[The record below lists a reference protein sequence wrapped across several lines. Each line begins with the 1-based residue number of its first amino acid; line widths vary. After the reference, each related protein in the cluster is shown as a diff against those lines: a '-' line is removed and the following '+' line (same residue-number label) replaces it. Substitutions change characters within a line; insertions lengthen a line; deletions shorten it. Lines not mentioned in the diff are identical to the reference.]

1 LVKAA
6 KYVENDCDAVD
17 INLGCPQ
24 GIAKRGKYGSFL
36 LEKTELIKSM
46 VTALHQNLK
55 VPVTCKIRCL
65 YSEKDTVALAKAIE
79 GAGAAMLVVHGRI
92 REQNKQ
98 EMGAANWEI
107 IRKVKQAVGIPVI
120 VNGGMSTYADCM
132 KAMEYTGC
140 DGVMS
145 SESILEYPALFDNSR
160 LYDLDQLS
168 MEYLQMV
175 EAYPGE
181 ADLKN
186 VRSHLHK
193 FLYTGLKIHTD
204 LRDKLSDAKSLDT
217 LKEVVAEM
225 TARREAIAADE
236 KIGWYYRYWNSM
248 SIEKGTNSTYVFTDW
263 NTQIKESPVLNKK
276 SKKSD

>member
-1 LVKAA
+1 
-6 KYVENDCDAVD
+6 
-17 INLGCPQ
+17 
-24 GIAKRGKYGSFL
+24 
-36 LEKTELIKSM
+36 M
-46 VTALHQNLK
+46 
-55 VPVTCKIRCL
+55 RCL
-65 YSEKDTVALAKAIE
+65 YSEKDTIALAKVME
-79 GAGAAMLVVHGRI
+79 DSGCAMLVVHGRT

-98 EMGAANWEI
+98 DVGPANWEI
-107 IRKVKQAVGIPVI
+107 IRKIKQALKIPVI

-132 KAMEYTGC
+132 RALESTGC

-160 LYDLDQLS
+160 LYDLDHLS

-193 FLYTGLKIHTD
+193 FLYTGLKVHTD

-225 TARREAIAADE
+225 STRREGIAPDE

-248 SIEKGTNSTYVFTDW
+248 SIEKGANSTYVFTDW

-276 SKKSD
+276 SKK

>member
-1 LVKAA
+1 
-6 KYVENDCDAVD
+6 
-17 INLGCPQ
+17 
-24 GIAKRGKYGSFL
+24 
-36 LEKTELIKSM
+36 
-46 VTALHQNLK
+46 
-55 VPVTCKIRCL
+55 
-65 YSEKDTVALAKAIE
+65 
-79 GAGAAMLVVHGRI
+79 
-92 REQNKQ
+92 
-98 EMGAANWEI
+98 
-107 IRKVKQAVGIPVI
+107 
-120 VNGGMSTYADCM
+120 MSTYADCM
-132 KAMEYTGC
+132 KAMEFTGC

-160 LYDLDQLS
+160 LYDLDHLS

-193 FLYTGLKIHTD
+193 FLYTGLKVHTD

-225 TARREAIAADE
+225 TARRESVTADE

-276 SKKSD
+276 SKKSDQKKLGDTVVNDCVLASGGLEMDLGGFLDGNVDEEECKQCVDKEDN

>member
-1 LVKAA
+1 
-6 KYVENDCDAVD
+6 
-17 INLGCPQ
+17 
-24 GIAKRGKYGSFL
+24 
-36 LEKTELIKSM
+36 
-46 VTALHQNLK
+46 
-55 VPVTCKIRCL
+55 
-65 YSEKDTVALAKAIE
+65 
-79 GAGAAMLVVHGRI
+79 
-92 REQNKQ
+92 
-98 EMGAANWEI
+98 
-107 IRKVKQAVGIPVI
+107 
-120 VNGGMSTYADCM
+120 MSTYADCM

-160 LYDLDQLS
+160 LYDLDHLS

-193 FLYTGLKIHTD
+193 FLYTGLKVHTD

-225 TARREAIAADE
+225 TARRESVNADE

-276 SKKSD
+276 SKKTDQKKLGDTVVNDCVLANGALEMDLGGFLDGNVEEEECKQCVEKEAN